1 MDDSRDGSYALVALA
16 RIPHLHEVGTRG
28 ERQARV
34 FTEAYVVDV
43 VGVVTERQHLLAAR
57 QVPDF
62 SGLVCIKRQH
72 HGNFNIIISPKLF
85 TDINIRGFLDH
96 DRFAQIFFFV
106 SSSLLLPLS
115 SSFS

>member
-16 RIPHLHEVGTRG
+16 RVPHLHEVGTRG

-57 QVPDF
+57 QVPNF
-62 SGLVCIKRQH
+62 RRLVCAKRKH
-72 HGNFNIIISPKLF
+72 HVTSHNRAFM
-85 TDINIRGFLDH
+85 TQTRMH
-96 DRFAQIFFFV
+96 TYMYT
-106 SSSLLLPLS
+106 
-115 SSFS
+115 